1 MLKFDVTF
9 EVITPESAEH
19 GEAESMGY
27 EAEKVSLREAID
39 AMGQGEQG
47 MEASEYPVSNPRWIT
62 AYDTNR
68 DRAYWE
74 QGESVNRSL
83 HFPDTMT
90 ASSKLRVCRLLGV
103 YGVNQEA
110 QQ

>member
-1 MLKFDVTF
+1 MIKFDVTF

-27 EAEKVSLREAID
+27 EAERVSLREAID
-39 AMGQGEQG
+39 AMGYGEQG
-47 MEASEYPVSNPRWIT
+47 MEASEHPVSNPRWIT

-74 QGESVNRSL
+74 QGETVNHLRS
-83 HFPDTMT
+83 FPDTMT

-103 YGVNQEA
+103 YGAEG
-110 QQ
+110 

>member
-1 MLKFDVTF
+1 MLEFDVTF
-9 EVITPESAEH
+9 EVITAESAEH
-19 GEAESMGY
+19 GDAESMGY

-47 MEASEYPVSNPRWIT
+47 MEANEYPVSNPRWVT

-74 QGESVNRSL
+74 QGETVNRSL